1 MPRNRLPPVSL
12 GCSAAESLRE
22 GGLGGGVTRE
32 RPSPAGGPPCHQGPL
47 GKQSA
52 RVSCVPRAGVRGGS
66 VAWGNSGPRAQTQSH
81 KPSFVHTASRPS
93 FHSSALCILQPCRLL
108 ISELTQHP
116 SSGAKVIKSGTGGGQ
131 LLVVRVAGD
140 PAVRV
145 AWGPAVRVA
154 WDPAVRAAGPWR
166 CARPGLGGGRRVRL
180 LLALRPAPLPGH
192 STRRVWLDHTTSR
205 GPGCLLSHCPP
216 VTRLPS

>member
-1 MPRNRLPPVSL
+1 MSAGAGSSHPEAGAGGGEGADPMPRNRLPPVSL

-116 SSGAKVIKSGTGGGQ
+116 SSGAKVIKSGTGGG
-131 LLVVRVAGD
+131 R
-140 PAVRV
+140 AVRE
-145 AWGPAVRVA
+145 A
-154 WDPAVRAAGPWR
+154 WDLAVHLAGSWRCAQPGTRR
-166 CARPGLGGGRRVRL
+166 CARPGSAVGGACGCCLPCARRL
-180 LLALRPAPLPGH
+180 CPATVPGV
-192 STRRVWLDHTTSR
+192 SGWIT
-205 GPGCLLSHCPP
+205 
-216 VTRLPS
+216 

>member
-32 RPSPAGGPPCHQGPL
+32 RPSPAGGPLCHQGPL

-116 SSGAKVIKSGTGGGQ
+116 SSGAKVIKSGTGGG
-131 LLVVRVAGD
+131 R
-140 PAVRV
+140 AVRA
-145 AWGPAVRVA
+145 AWDPAVRVA
-154 WDPAVRAAGPWR
+154 WDPAVCAAGAWRWAARAAAACPAPGAS
-166 CARPGLGGGRRVRL
+166 ARPQYPACLAGSHDIPGSRL
-180 LLALRPAPLPGH
+180 LAEPLPP
-192 STRRVWLDHTTSR
+192 SD
-205 GPGCLLSHCPP
+205 PP
-216 VTRLPS
+216 PFVKSWP

>member
-66 VAWGNSGPRAQTQSH
+66 VAWGDSGPRAQTQSH

-116 SSGAKVIKSGTGGGQ
+116 SSGAKVIKSGTGGG
-131 LLVVRVAGD
+131 R
-140 PAVRV
+140 AVHE
-145 AWGPAVRVA
+145 A
-154 WDPAVRAAGPWR
+154 WDPAVHLAGSWW
-166 CARPGLGGGRRVRL
+166 CAWPGLGGARGL
-180 LLALRPAPLPGH
+180 
-192 STRRVWLDHTTSR
+192 
-205 GPGCLLSHCPP
+205 GPGGAHGRGSAVGGACGCCLPCAQRLCPATVP
-216 VTRLPS
+216 GVSGWVTRHPGVQAAC